1 MLLSAKLWPPGVLLE
16 WPQKKGADPWMPGAV
31 PPGNTIPELELMLDQ
46 YALINSPNKVG
57 LDLAAAWLLWQAGW
71 QWQAAKSQLAIEID
85 SLKDQCNELEKERD
99 MWMAQTLTASAQ
111 ASSLSVAAVQAAT
124 AEEERQRVETE
135 NATLSQAVTCL
146 KDLVLEGSAWEN
158 RVRGAYSAWVAA
170 IGVKAQGDA
179 GPYDDWD
186 RDIWFDLDP
195 LDPDPRWPNPRHHVA
210 AVQRVVQNYGPAPA
224 GRKAAPSTGH
234 TVAETKLTLKQAIE
248 LAKTPE
254 GKWVHHGQLKDQG
267 LPRQEHCSNLFLSF
281 YLSASKLE
289 HQESWYQLTSY
300 RNTMVIV
307 LRQSLYCMFC
317 VCLWWVSCASI
328 GPRERGDTTLDRI
341 NAFSS
346 LCFPH
351 LQPNYHSHPPLSK
364 RLWSPIHQVYFLLGS
379 LIIILL
385 LSFVIDTFVL
395 LVTFSCIVN
404 STFQLW
410 YSYKSYLLCVLKG

>member
-1 MLLSAKLWPPGVLLE
+1 
-16 WPQKKGADPWMPGAV
+16 MPGAV

-99 MWMAQTLTASAQ
+99 MWKAQTLTASAQ

-210 AVQRVVQNYGPAPA
+210 A
-224 GRKAAPSTGH
+224 GH
-234 TVAETKLTLKQAIE
+234 ILPLHSPHWAWLDLNVAEQLLFQCTGGEEEEFGEPQRLLTPKYMYDI
-248 LAKTPE
+248 
-254 GKWVHHGQLKDQG
+254 
-267 LPRQEHCSNLFLSF
+267 
-281 YLSASKLE
+281 
-289 HQESWYQLTSY
+289 
-300 RNTMVIV
+300 
-307 LRQSLYCMFC
+307 
-317 VCLWWVSCASI
+317 
-328 GPRERGDTTLDRI
+328 
-341 NAFSS
+341 
-346 LCFPH
+346 
-351 LQPNYHSHPPLSK
+351 
-364 RLWSPIHQVYFLLGS
+364 
-379 LIIILL
+379 
-385 LSFVIDTFVL
+385 
-395 LVTFSCIVN
+395 
-404 STFQLW
+404 
-410 YSYKSYLLCVLKG
+410 